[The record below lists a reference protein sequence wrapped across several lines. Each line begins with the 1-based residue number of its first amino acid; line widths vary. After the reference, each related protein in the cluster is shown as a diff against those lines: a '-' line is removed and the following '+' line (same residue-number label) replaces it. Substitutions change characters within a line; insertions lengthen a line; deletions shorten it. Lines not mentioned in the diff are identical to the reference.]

1 LGVATKKD
9 DLWINVNGF
18 WVKEKER
25 DDLKTALYSLQ
36 YEPGKDEPVK
46 VPPDVQ
52 EFFDRHCND
61 LVSHDLTKFMNH
73 YSDRFLNSGVKKG
86 EMERFLRQR
95 IGFTTSMEVRITD
108 YIPAGDKAYLTGF
121 SIFNGTRW
129 PLIPT
134 SIIKESGEWK
144 WYGNQRDVAP

>member
-1 LGVATKKD
+1 
-9 DLWINVNGF
+9 LWIITGVQSPSGKIEEDLRAIPYSIKF
-18 WVKEKER
+18 EPEK
-25 DDLKTALYSLQ
+25 DK
-36 YEPGKDEPVK
+36 PVK

-95 IGFTTSMEVRITD
+95 IGFTTSMEYRITD
-108 YIPAGDKAYLTGF
+108 YIPAGDKAYLAGF
-121 SIFNGTRW
+121 STFNGARW

-134 SIIKESGEWK
+134 SIIKENGEWK
-144 WYGNQRDVAP
+144 WYGNQRDVFP